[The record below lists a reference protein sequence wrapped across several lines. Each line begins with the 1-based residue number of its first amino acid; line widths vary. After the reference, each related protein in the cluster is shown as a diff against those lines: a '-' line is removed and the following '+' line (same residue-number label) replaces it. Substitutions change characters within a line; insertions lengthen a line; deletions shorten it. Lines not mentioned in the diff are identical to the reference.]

1 METQAKKSEF
11 LKPKVGMLF
20 MMLLG
25 FGAIIGPWM
34 IQMPWYF
41 SLAGPAVGLAFFVSA
56 LLMTPIIFSYGE
68 LVPMLP
74 FAGGERIF
82 TRHAFGKETSWFVA
96 WLLFWVYV
104 DVNVFMGF
112 SVVRMGQVI
121 FGIQEISRLTVT
133 IIATIVLI
141 IFAVINYY
149 GVKISIW
156 MQFVM
161 TILLGI
167 IGYVI
172 SFIFIGSS
180 HWTAANFSPFFAT
193 GAGGW
198 LKAVG
203 ILVVM
208 YVGFDVV
215 PQMAEEANY
224 PRHRQKWVMLGAV
237 WLTASIYILTCTA
250 NAGMMP
256 TSWIMEQ
263 MVVSPEIL
271 KMHWGLTPWVFV
283 NIAALATILTCFNAF
298 LLGASRLVFSLGRS
312 RALPPV
318 LSHIN
323 KYGVPD
329 YGLWFVCIIAILLIA
344 AAGEQWVEII
354 LSTAGVAIGV
364 VYGFVSLSAAILR
377 KTHPEWP
384 RPYKMPW
391 GVGMGILGAIIG
403 FACAIFSAFAVPTT
417 GWVMLI
423 VYILVGLCIYLWMAQ
438 KGRKDVEIYGEI
450 VLSPDDITEGRLA

>member
-1 METQAKKSEF
+1 MGAQTTKGEL
-11 LKPKVGMLF
+11 LKPKVGMVF

-56 LLMTPIIFSYGE
+56 ILMTPIVFAYGE

-74 FAGGERIF
+74 FAGGEWIF
-82 TRHAFGKETSWFVA
+82 TRHAFGRATAWLVA

-121 FGIQEISRLTVT
+121 FGIEEVSRLAITL
-133 IIATIVLI
+133 IAIVVLLI
-141 IFAVINYY
+141 FSVINYF
-149 GVKISIW
+149 GVKVSIW
-156 MQFVM
+156 TQFFM
-161 TILLGI
+161 TLLLGL

-172 SFIFIGSS
+172 AFMFIGSS
-180 HWTAANFSPFFAT
+180 HWTTANFTPFFAT

-198 LKAVG
+198 LTAVG

-215 PQMAEEANY
+215 PQMAEEAKY
-224 PRHRQKWVMLGAV
+224 PRHRQIWVMLGAI
-237 WLTASIYILTCTA
+237 WLTASLYILMCTA

-263 MVVSPEIL
+263 LVVSPEIL

-312 RALPPV
+312 RTLPPF
-318 LSHIN
+318 LSHVN
-323 KYGVPD
+323 KYNVPD
-329 YGLWFVCIIAILLIA
+329 YGLWFVCIIAILFIA
-344 AAGEQWVEII
+344 AAGEQWVEIM

-364 VYGFVSLSAAILR
+364 VYGLVSLSATILR
-377 KTHPEWP
+377 KSHPDWP

-391 GVGMGILGAIIG
+391 GTGMGIVGAIIG
-403 FACAIFSAFAVPTT
+403 LICAVFSSFAVPGT
-417 GWVMLI
+417 GWIMLI
-423 VYILVGLCIYLWMAQ
+423 IYLVIGLVIYLWMAS
-438 KGRKDVEIYGEI
+438 KSKSDAEAYGEI
-450 VLSPDDITEGRLA
+450 IMTPDDITEDRIA

>member
-1 METQAKKSEF
+1 
-11 LKPKVGMLF
+11 
-20 MMLLG
+20 
-25 FGAIIGPWM
+25 
-34 IQMPWYF
+34 
-41 SLAGPAVGLAFFVSA
+41 
-56 LLMTPIIFSYGE
+56 
-68 LVPMLP
+68 
-74 FAGGERIF
+74 
-82 TRHAFGKETSWFVA
+82 
-96 WLLFWVYV
+96 
-104 DVNVFMGF
+104 
-112 SVVRMGQVI
+112 
-121 FGIQEISRLTVT
+121 
-133 IIATIVLI
+133 
-141 IFAVINYY
+141 
-149 GVKISIW
+149 
-156 MQFVM
+156 
-161 TILLGI
+161 
-167 IGYVI
+167 
-172 SFIFIGSS
+172 
-180 HWTAANFSPFFAT
+180 
-193 GAGGW
+193 
-198 LKAVG
+198 
-203 ILVVM
+203 
-208 YVGFDVV
+208 
-215 PQMAEEANY
+215 
-224 PRHRQKWVMLGAV
+224 MLGAV

-263 MVVSPEIL
+263 LVVSPEIL

-312 RALPPV
+312 RTLPPV
-318 LSHIN
+318 LSHVN

-377 KTHPEWP
+377 KTQPEWP

-403 FACAIFSAFAVPTT
+403 LACAIFSAFAVPKN
-417 GWVMLI
+417 GWVILI

-438 KGRKDVEIYGEI
+438 KGRKNMEIYGEI

>member
-1 METQAKKSEF
+1 METQAKKGEL
-11 LKPKVGMLF
+11 LKPKVGMVF

-41 SLAGPAVGLAFFVSA
+41 SLAGPSVGLAFFVSA
-56 LLMTPIIFSYGE
+56 ILMTPIIFAYGE

-82 TRHAFGKETSWFVA
+82 TRHAFGKATAWLVA

-121 FGIQEISRLTVT
+121 FGIGEISRLTITV
-133 IIATIVLI
+133 IAVIVLL
-141 IFAVINYY
+141 IFAVINYF
-149 GVKISIW
+149 GVTISIW
-156 MQFVM
+156 TQFFM
-161 TILLGI
+161 TLLLGI
-167 IGYVI
+167 IGYI
-172 SFIFIGSS
+172 IAFMFIGSS
-180 HWTAANFSPFFAT
+180 HWTAANFTPFFAT
-193 GAGGW
+193 GADGW
-198 LKAVG
+198 LTAVG

-224 PRHRQKWVMLGAV
+224 PRHRQIWVMLGAI
-237 WLTASIYILTCTA
+237 WLTASIYILMCTA

-263 MVVSPEIL
+263 LVVSPEIL
-271 KMHWGLTPWVFV
+271 KMHWGLTPWIFV
-283 NIAALATILTCFNAF
+283 NITALATILTCFNAF

-312 RALPPV
+312 RALPPF
-318 LSHIN
+318 LSHVN

-329 YGLWFVCIIAILLIA
+329 YGLWFVCIVAILFIA
-344 AAGEQWVEII
+344 AVGEQWIEIM

-364 VYGFVSLSAAILR
+364 VYGLVSLSATILR
-377 KTHPEWP
+377 KKHPEWP
-384 RPYKMPW
+384 RPYRMPW
-391 GVGMGILGAIIG
+391 GIGMGIFGAIIG
-403 FACAIFSAFAVPTT
+403 FACAVFSSFAVPAT
-417 GWVMLI
+417 GWVMFV
-423 VYILVGLCIYLWMAQ
+423 VYIFIGLVIYLWMVS
-438 KGRKDVEIYGEI
+438 KSRTDVEAYGEI
-450 VLSPDDITEGRLA
+450 VMTPDDITEDRIA